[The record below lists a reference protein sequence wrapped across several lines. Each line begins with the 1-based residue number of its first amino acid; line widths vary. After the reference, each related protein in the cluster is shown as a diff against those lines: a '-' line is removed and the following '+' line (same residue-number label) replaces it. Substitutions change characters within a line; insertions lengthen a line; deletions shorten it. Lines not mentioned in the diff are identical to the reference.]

1 MSVGGP
7 AAEGGVVDM
16 RSRPPLPEFRA
27 YFDPAR
33 LALGA

>member
-1 MSVGGP
+1 MSVGRRP
-7 AAEGGVVDM
+7 AEGAVIDM